1 MVVVPELV
9 EVCSVLVVEKIEVK
23 RFLFSSKK
31 SHNDMTGRAVR
42 SWKDRQFLETT
53 DCTQIL
59 LEMCFWARNAHNILL
74 LTSYIICCKE
84 MFSYSERGMGWI
96 MEG

>member
-1 MVVVPELV
+1 MPTTTKLLVVFVDSSPFFGFPSCNLYQSENENVDGLVPMVVVPELV

-42 SWKDRQFLETT
+42 S
-53 DCTQIL
+53 
-59 LEMCFWARNAHNILL
+59 
-74 LTSYIICCKE
+74 
-84 MFSYSERGMGWI
+84 
-96 MEG
+96 